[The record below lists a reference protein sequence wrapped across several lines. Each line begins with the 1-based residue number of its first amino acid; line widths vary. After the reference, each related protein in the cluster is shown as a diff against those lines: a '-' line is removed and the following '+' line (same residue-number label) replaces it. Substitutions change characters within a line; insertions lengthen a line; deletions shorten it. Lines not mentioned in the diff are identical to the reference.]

1 MLAAALAVVAACQPV
16 RTGASSGSGEAVA
29 SPAAPARLD
38 EIPLEV
44 VTVTGRFP
52 FIVEVART
60 GEEQAQG
67 LMGRPPLPPD
77 RGMIFP
83 MRPARWASF
92 WMKDTPSPLDI
103 VFIAPGGQV
112 IRVAEMTE
120 PYSLDPIDSGGP
132 VEAVLEIRGGRAA
145 EIGLVAGSR
154 VIWSDRRR

>member
-1 MLAAALAVVAACQPV
+1 MLAAALAAAAACQPAG
-16 RTGASSGSGEAVA
+16 TGAAGAVA
-29 SPAAPARLD
+29 SPAVQTALD

-44 VTVTGRFP
+44 VTARGRFP

-67 LMGRPPLPPD
+67 LMGRPPLPHD

-92 WMKDTPSPLDI
+92 WMKDTPSTLDI
-103 VFIAPGGQV
+103 VFIAPGGRV
-112 IRVAEMTE
+112 IRVAERTE

-154 VIWSDRRR
+154 VIWHDRGR